1 MPSTG
6 TTPQAIIALNR
17 FGLGKRFNEQ
27 LPPDPMAWLDNQI
40 EKYDPAPQ
48 TLAESET
55 TRDIAV
61 VYMTARKGL
70 VGADSETKVQLRKA
84 LRKENGQRYR
94 KEVDRRIL
102 TALITPT
109 PFTERLVYFWSNHFA
124 VSANKPQVTALA
136 GAFEREAI
144 RPHIMGRFTN
154 LLMAAEQ
161 HPAMLFFLDQVRSAG
176 PNSRLALNVAKQ
188 NGKRKPGI
196 NENLARESMELHTVG
211 VKGGYTQKD
220 VTELALALTG
230 WSTGAMG
237 PRGDTDNVGRYVFRR
252 AMHEPGTR
260 TIMGKPY
267 DQQNDDQA
275 IAVLTDLASLK
286 PTARHIAFKLCRHFI
301 SDEPPAPVVERVS
314 DVFLTSGGD
323 LPSVYRALMSAPES
337 WALPPSK
344 LKTPWEWL
352 ISSLRALGYNDV
364 DTIKVAGLL
373 NQSGQPTWR
382 PGSPAGYDDTVA
394 SWLAPD
400 ALMKRVDVAQ
410 QLSAK
415 TAITV
420 KPQELAAD
428 LLGSG
433 LEVNTRQQLTRAES
447 IQSGYALLLASPAFQ
462 RR

>member
-6 TTPQAIIALNR
+6 TDTQTSIALNR
-17 FGLGKRFNEQ
+17 FGLGKRFDEQ
-27 LPPDPMAWLDNQI
+27 SPSDPTTWLDNQI
-40 EKYDPAPQ
+40 EEYDPAPQ
-48 TLAESET
+48 TLTTLQT
-55 TRDIAV
+55 TRDIAAL
-61 VYMTARKGL
+61 YIAARKDLG
-70 VGADSETKVQLRKA
+70 GADGGAKAQLRKA
-84 LRKENGQRYR
+84 FRKENEQRYH
-94 KEVDRRIL
+94 KEVDQRIL
-102 TALITPT
+102 TALTTPT
-109 PFTERLVYFWSNHFA
+109 PFAERLVYFWANHFA

-144 RPHIMGRFTN
+144 RPHIMGRFTDM
-154 LLMAAEQ
+154 LIAAEQ

-176 PNSRLALNVAKQ
+176 PHSRFALNVGKR

-196 NENLARESMELHTVG
+196 NENLARESIELHTLG

-267 DQQNDDQA
+267 DQQNDEQA
-275 IAVLTDLASLK
+275 RSILTDLAVQE

-301 SDEPPAPVVERVS
+301 GDEPPAPVIERVS

-323 LPSVYRALMSAPES
+323 LPSVYRALISAPQS
-337 WALPPSK
+337 WDLPPSK

-352 ISSLRALGYNDV
+352 ISALRALGYKDAT
-364 DTIKVAGLL
+364 TINVAGLL
-373 NQSGQPTWR
+373 NQLGQPTWR

-400 ALMKRVDVAQ
+400 ALMKRVEVAQ
-410 QLSAK
+410 RLSAK
-415 TAITV
+415 TAITI
-420 KPQELAAD
+420 KPEELAKD
-428 LLGSG
+428 LFGIG
-433 LEVNTRQQLTRAES
+433 LDANTGQQLARAES
-447 IQSGYALLLASPAFQ
+447 IQSGYALLLASPVFQ